1 MKMELDVVPAPER
14 VPPLLFH
21 PRRQLWFV
29 LTQPEVL
36 ADLGHQRHLGALQ
49 LTCLEPAPRRRE
61 DVWLP
66 VDPATPRDRLPRL
79 VVDRQRDKEA
89 SFPTDERS
97 MTALQKAFLFDGEV
111 ALNKT
116 TQLVRLE
123 ILPSRAPCRDES
135 HAFGRQSFGN
145 RAQRS

>member
-1 MKMELDVVPAPER
+1 MKMELNVVPSPDGIA
-14 VPPLLFH
+14 PLLFH
-21 PRRQLWFV
+21 PRGELWFV

-36 ADLGHQRHLGALQ
+36 ADLGHQRHLGVLQ
-49 LTCLEPAPRRRE
+49 LTCLEQALRRRE
-61 DVWLP
+61 AVCLP
-66 VDPATPRDRLPRL
+66 IDPATRRDRLPRL

-123 ILPSRAPCRDES
+123 ILPSR
-135 HAFGRQSFGN
+135 
-145 RAQRS
+145 